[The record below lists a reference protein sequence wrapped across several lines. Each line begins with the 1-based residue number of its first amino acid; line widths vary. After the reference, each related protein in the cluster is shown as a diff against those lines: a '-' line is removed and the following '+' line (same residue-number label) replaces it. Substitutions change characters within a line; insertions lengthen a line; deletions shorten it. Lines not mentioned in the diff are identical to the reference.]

1 MVLVVVGLLCIG
13 GAIICG
19 FQRYVSVYLFNKIIL
34 YLYTHRMHT
43 ANYKNIMFYFHQI
56 FGEENDLD
64 PEPDRAEST
73 DSKRSLPTYDNAVRI
88 SFIRETNV
96 FCNCILL
103 LQLLYNLINFL

>member
-34 YLYTHRMHT
+34 YLYTPQYHRMHT

-88 SFIRETNV
+88 SVIRER
-96 FCNCILL
+96 
-103 LQLLYNLINFL
+103 

>member
-1 MVLVVVGLLCIG
+1 
-13 GAIICG
+13 
-19 FQRYVSVYLFNKIIL
+19 
-34 YLYTHRMHT
+34 
-43 ANYKNIMFYFHQI
+43 MFYFHQI
-56 FGEENDLD
+56 FGEENDID

-96 FCNCILL
+96 FCNILL